1 MSGTKVVILAGG
13 RGTRLAEETRVVPKP
28 MVDIGGR
35 PIIWHIMRH
44 YARYGFKDFVIA
56 CGYKGYVIKEYFAN
70 YLMHES
76 DLSVRLDTGETTVL
90 SPPAEDWTVTLAD
103 TGLDSM
109 TGGRIRRLRPFLEG
123 RFLLTYG
130 DGLSNVPLDK
140 VIALHEET
148 GATATVTAVSP
159 PPRFGAIQLDGPWVR
174 HFTEKPINTHDTING
189 GFFVVEPDVF
199 DLLDGD
205 DCVFESG
212 PLNALAA
219 SGRLAAYRHD
229 GFWMAMDTVRE
240 RDQLN
245 EMAQQEVP
253 PWEA

>member
-13 RGTRLAEETRVVPKP
+13 RGTRLAEETRIIPKP
-28 MVDIGGR
+28 MVSIGGR

-44 YARYGFKDFVIA
+44 YARYGFNDFVIA

-103 TGLDSM
+103 TGAESM
-109 TGGRIRRLRPFLEG
+109 TGGRIRRLQPFLEG

-130 DGLSNVPLDK
+130 DGLSNVPLDR
-140 VIALHEET
+140 VIAVHEET
-148 GATATVTAVSP
+148 QATVTVTAVSP
-159 PPRFGAIQLDGPWVR
+159 PPRFGAIELDGPWVR
-174 HFTEKPINTHDTING
+174 RFTEKPTSTHDTING
-189 GFFVVEPDVF
+189 GFFVVEPEIF
-199 DLLDGD
+199 PLLDGD
-205 DCVFESG
+205 ECVFESG
-212 PLNALAA
+212 PLNVLAQ

-229 GFWMAMDTVRE
+229 GFWMAMDTIRE

-245 EMAQQEVP
+245 AMAQEAIP

>member
-1 MSGTKVVILAGG
+1 LKVVILAGG
-13 RGTRLAEETRVVPKP
+13 RGTRLAEETNVVPKP
-28 MVDIGGR
+28 MVRIGGR

-44 YARYGFKDFVIA
+44 YARHGFKDFVIA
-56 CGYKGYVIKEYFAN
+56 CGYKGYVLKEYFSN

-90 SPPAEDWTVTLAD
+90 APPAEDWTVTLAD

-109 TGGRIRRLRPFLEG
+109 TGGRIGRLRPLLEG

-130 DGLSNVPLDK
+130 DGLSNVPLDR
-140 VIALHEET
+140 VIALHDQT
-148 GATATVTAVSP
+148 GATVTVTAVSP
-159 PPRFGAIQLDGPWVR
+159 PPRFGAIQLEGPWIR
-174 HFTEKPINTHDTING
+174 RFTEKPINTRDTING
-189 GFFVVEPDVF
+189 GFFVVEPEVF
-199 DLLDGD
+199 DLIDGD
-205 DCVFESG
+205 DCVFETG
-212 PLNALAA
+212 PLHLLAE

-229 GFWMAMDTVRE
+229 GFWMGMDTVRE

-245 EMAQQEVP
+245 AMAQEGIP